1 MKAQKFTDP
10 IAIVVIFLTVTLFIL
25 ALFIKGFTHD
35 VLLEAA
41 VFLVSAK
48 LILMSKH
55 NAVTESRLE
64 ARLEEIRGLLV
75 PTAGGERVES
85 PRP

>member
-10 IAIVVIFLTVTLFIL
+10 VAIAVIFLTVTLFIL

-64 ARLEEIRGLLV
+64 AHLEEIKSLLV
-75 PTAGGERVES
+75 PTPRGESTES
-85 PRP
+85 PRS